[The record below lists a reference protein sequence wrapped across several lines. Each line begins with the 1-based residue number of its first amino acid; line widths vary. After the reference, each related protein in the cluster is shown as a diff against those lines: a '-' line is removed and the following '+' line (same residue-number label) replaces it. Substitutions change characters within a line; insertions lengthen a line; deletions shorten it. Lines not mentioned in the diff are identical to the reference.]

1 MSKRVKWAEIEEELN
16 ELGKPALLRLLK
28 ELYDASAGNQAFF
41 AARFLQQGVTA
52 EMREPYRQRIIH
64 QFFPKRGFGKLD
76 LRLARQAISDY
87 RRATSD
93 MVGTVDLMLT
103 YVEQGTRFTNEY
115 GDIEESF
122 YNSLESVLGEA
133 AKLAQSHPELY
144 SQFQNRFEGL
154 VRATRGIGWGYH
166 DGVSEI
172 VEELEMSIG
181 ATSESHDADAKS
193 K

>member
-1 MSKRVKWAEIEEELN
+1 MSKRVRWVEIEEELN

-41 AARFLQQGVTA
+41 ATRFLDQGVTA
-52 EMREPYRQRIIH
+52 EMREPYRKRIIH

-76 LRLARQAISDY
+76 LRLARQAINDY

-93 MVGTVDLMLT
+93 IAGTLDLMLT

-122 YNSLESVLGEA
+122 YNSMESVLGEA
-133 AKLAQSHPELY
+133 AKLASSQPELY
-144 SQFQNRFEGL
+144 LQFQDRLKGL

-166 DGVSEI
+166 DAVTAI
-172 VEELEMSIG
+172 VAELEMSMSN
-181 ATSESHDADAKS
+181 TRKSQDANAKN